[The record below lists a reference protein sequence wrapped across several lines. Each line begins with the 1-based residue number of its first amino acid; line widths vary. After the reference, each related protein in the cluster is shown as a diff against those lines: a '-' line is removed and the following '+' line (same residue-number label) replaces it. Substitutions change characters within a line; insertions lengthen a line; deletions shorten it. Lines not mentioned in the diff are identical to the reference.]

1 MSDTTTLFG
10 LLPDG
15 LASSV
20 EAASGATIT
29 AIRPRGG
36 GGASREGAE
45 LDLRWSDGRTQT
57 AYMNYDVH
65 RAGAGDDAAFLREA
79 AVIKALSGQ
88 HKAAG
93 VRVAPFITAIPDM
106 RALIGGFVGGEANF
120 NKLTSG
126 KDRMTV
132 ATDFM
137 DQLARLHRIDVIAAP
152 VEGMGPVAPITTLI
166 AQRLDL
172 LRARNNGKDWDPLIQ
187 LSIDW
192 LADNLPANLPVPVI
206 VHGDAGPA
214 NFLYEGG
221 KVSILLDWELVHYG
235 DPMADLAM
243 LCLRM
248 LFQPFVPLPEA
259 FAAYEAAGGH
269 KVDLARVRYWRLL
282 FQTGFAFASRFND
295 PDAPPPPN
303 LGMNMVYSTI
313 HRRVLSEALAEAAG
327 VTLEPVTLPDA
338 PQGAHHR
345 SFEIALDDLRDMI
358 VPRLTDQ
365 QAAVKAKGLAR
376 LVKWWRDIE
385 RFEPGFLEAERVEI
399 GAALGQDFATHAEAW
414 AAYCDAVRSSSLRA
428 KRGNPETPETKA
440 GLSRRCAP
448 RNDGEGLDRQTAIRL
463 ANAHVTRDAA
473 LMADAMGGLAKTRFA
488 GLE

>member
-1 MSDTTTLFG
+1 MNSLTDLRM

-15 LASSV
+15 LFDAVQS
-20 EAASGATIT
+20 ASGTMIVAV
-29 AIRPRGG
+29 RPRGG

-45 LDLRWSDGRTQT
+45 LDLRWPDGRVQT

-65 RAGAGDDAAFLREA
+65 RAGAGDDDAFLREA
-79 AVIKALSGQ
+79 AIIKSLSGQ

-93 VRVAPFITAIPDM
+93 VKVAPFIAAIPEK

-120 NKLTSG
+120 NKLATPE
-126 KDRMTV
+126 DRLAV

-137 DQLARLHRIDVIAAP
+137 DQLARLHKIDVAAKP
-152 VEGMGPVAPITTLI
+152 VEGMGPVDPISALI
-166 AQRLDL
+166 EQRIDL
-172 LRARNNGKDWDPLIQ
+172 LRKRNIGKDWDPLIQ

-192 LADNLPANLPVPVI
+192 LSDNIPADLPAPVI

-214 NFLYEGG
+214 NFLYAKGE
-221 KVSILLDWELVHYG
+221 VTILLDWELVHYG

-248 LFQPFVPLPEA
+248 LFQPFVPLPSA
-259 FAAYEAAGGH
+259 FAAYEAAGGY
-269 KVDLARVRYWRLL
+269 KVDRARVRFWRLL
-282 FQTGFAFASRFND
+282 FQTGFARTSRFND

-327 VTLEPVTLPDA
+327 VMLIPVSLPDA
-338 PQGAHHR
+338 PEGPRHR
-345 SFEIALDDLRDMI
+345 AFGIALDDIRDMI
-358 VPRLTDQ
+358 VPRLADQ

-376 LVKWWRDIE
+376 LIKWWRDIE
-385 RFEPGFLEAERVEI
+385 RFEPGFLETERLEI
-399 GAALGQDFATHAEAW
+399 EAVLGRAFATHKDSWE
-414 AAYCDAVRSSSLRA
+414 AYCRAVQTGSI
-428 KRGNPETPETKA
+428 
-440 GLSRRCAP
+440 
-448 RNDGEGLDRQTAIRL
+448 DRETAITL
-463 ANAHVTRDAA
+463 INAHVTREAA

-488 GLE
+488 PFD